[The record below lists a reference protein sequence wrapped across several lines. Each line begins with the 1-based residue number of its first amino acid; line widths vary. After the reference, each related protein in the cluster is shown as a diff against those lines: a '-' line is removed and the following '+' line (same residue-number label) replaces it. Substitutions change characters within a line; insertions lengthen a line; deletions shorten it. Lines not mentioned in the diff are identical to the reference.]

1 MPSGATAGG
10 AGPISQAPSSDQ
22 GEEGGPDYGTQLA
35 NIRDQIAQ
43 RDQANQGPA
52 LQPMELAQPMMT
64 PAMYRARLMAKAM
77 MDRDMG
83 ITPDNTG
90 NTP

>member
-1 MPSGATAGG
+1 M
-10 AGPISQAPSSDQ
+10 
-22 GEEGGPDYGTQLA
+22 A
-35 NIRDQIAQ
+35 NIRDRITQQ
-43 RDQANQGPA
+43 DQANQGPA

-83 ITPDNTG
+83 VAPDNTG

>member
-1 MPSGATAGG
+1 M
-10 AGPISQAPSSDQ
+10 
-22 GEEGGPDYGTQLA
+22 A
-35 NIRDQIAQ
+35 NIRDQIAKQ
-43 RDQANQGPA
+43 NEANQGPA
-52 LQPMELAQPMMT
+52 LQPMELAQPQMT

-83 ITPDNTG
+83 VAPGNTG